1 MSPAVTVVNGAS
13 RTLAAKVPAGNN
25 SHSII
30 TGGGLVFSPFTNTSA
45 NGGGVGFPNG
55 GIAVFFAQ

>member
-1 MSPAVTVVNGAS
+1 MVTIVNGAS
-13 RTLAAKVPAGNN
+13 RTLAGKVPAGNN
-25 SHSII
+25 SHSVA

-55 GIAVFFAQ
+55 GIAVFFTQ